1 MKDKNQ
7 ILVLS
12 GILLAV
18 LLVIIFSII
27 ALSVLIPDATVHLFG
42 SPNSAFD
49 NASRILYSA
58 KLYLNRDLLLKPY
71 SPARSDKIF
80 IIQSGETAKLVS
92 DGLSK
97 EKLIK
102 DPEIFTDYLVYKG
115 IDRLLQAGTYRL
127 SPGLTP
133 VEIAEL
139 LYDATPQDVAFSF
152 LAGWRAEEVAVLL
165 PASGLAIPAEEFL
178 NLVHNPPP
186 SVSSLISSDLTS
198 LEGYLFPA
206 SYQVLKSAS
215 SEELIRLVLNNF
227 KNQLPM
233 NYEDLLKEN
242 NLSLNEAIILA
253 SMVEKEAIIPDEVPL
268 IASVF
273 INRLKEGMPLQSDP
287 TVQYALGYSAE
298 QGTWWKN
305 PLTSED
311 LGIDSPYNTYLHQG
325 LPPAPICNPGEASL
339 KAVLEPAQTDF
350 LYFRA
355 ACDGSGRHVFSLTYE
370 DHLKAACK

>member
-1 MKDKNQ
+1 MQ
-7 ILVLS
+7 AASCILQND
-12 GILLAV
+12 I
-18 LLVIIFSII
+18 
-27 ALSVLIPDATVHLFG
+27 
-42 SPNSAFD
+42 
-49 NASRILYSA
+49 
-58 KLYLNRDLLLKPY
+58 LNRDLLLKPY
-71 SPARSDKIF
+71 SQEGFDKIF
-80 IIQSGETAKLVS
+80 IILPGETAKSVS
-92 DGLSK
+92 DELSK
-97 EKLIK
+97 VKLIQ

-115 IDRLLQAGTYRL
+115 IDRLLQAGNYLL
-127 SPGLTP
+127 SPAMTP
-133 VEIAEL
+133 VEIAEF
-139 LYDATPQDVAFSF
+139 LYDTTPQDVAFSF
-152 LAGWRAEEVAVLL
+152 LAGWRAEEIAVLL

-178 NLVHNPPP
+178 NLVHNPPS
-186 SVSSLISSDLTS
+186 SVSGLISGDLTS

-206 SYQVLKSAS
+206 TYQVLKSVS
-215 SEELIRLVLNNF
+215 SEELITQILTNF

-233 NYEDLLKEN
+233 NYKDLLKEN
-242 NLSLNEAIILA
+242 NLSLIEAIILA
-253 SMVEKEAIIPDEVPL
+253 SMVEKEAIILDEAPL

-311 LGIDSPYNTYLHQG
+311 LGIDSPYNTYLNQG

-339 KAVLEPAQTDF
+339 KAVLEPAQVDF

-355 ACDGSGRHVFSLTYE
+355 ACDGSGRHVLSLTYE